1 MSIDAETKST
11 VQKMPMLT
19 VKAGPRDG
27 EEWAERLKEE
37 LGCLIK
43 FVEINKAND
52 RDFCEISCNDTGTRW
67 EGKAWFVYKLLR
79 YEFDL
84 QFEVRHRAAAV
95 LRQQHKLAAAHTS
108 APSALLGPPRQSCS
122 TSTDALAPTAVL
134 SDPHHI
140 SGYLSRNR
148 AARAGR
154 EDAEDVSWRHDL
166 LGRPFQAALGTQ
178 RA

>member
-67 EGKAWFVYKLLR
+67 EGKAWFVYNLLR

-84 QFEVRHRAAAV
+84 QFEVRHSAAAV
-95 LRQQHKLAAAHTS
+95 LRQQHTRAAAQIFE
-108 APSALLGPPRQSCS
+108 PSALLVLPRQSS
-122 TSTDALAPTAVL
+122 FTRTDALVPPAMLA
-134 SDPHHI
+134 DPHHI
-140 SGYLSRNR
+140 SGNLPGNR

-154 EDAEDVSWRHDL
+154 KDAEDVSRRQDL
-166 LGRPFQAALGTQ
+166 LGRSFQAALGAQ